1 MARRDGGRG
10 TPTSGDDSGD
20 SDAGTPSRLSD
31 GGPPSAVMNSG
42 EVFWRRSLAWTFA
55 VVAAV
60 LGIGSGGDGDG
71 VEKGGGDKEE

>member
-1 MARRDGGRG
+1 
-10 TPTSGDDSGD
+10 
-20 SDAGTPSRLSD
+20 
-31 GGPPSAVMNSG
+31 MNSG

-60 LGIGSGGDGDG
+60 LGTGSGGDGDG